1 LYAGGAEQEPDN
13 IIGTLSLQLGL
24 DEPQDTE
31 CWPANWPVLQVFS
44 AMGTQWMVSYGGYV
58 GLRYEAL
65 QPVFEACGIKKKA
78 RAEMFHSLRI
88 MENEALSVINER

>member
-1 LYAGGAEQEPDN
+1 MLAFFMAG
-13 IIGTLSLQLGL
+13 

-31 CWPANWPVLQVFS
+31 CWPDNWPALQVFS
-44 AMGTQWMVSYGGYV
+44 ALGTQWSVAYGGYV

-65 QPVFEACGIKKKA
+65 QPVFDACGIKKKA
-78 RAEMFHSLRI
+78 RAELFHALRI